1 MRSRPK
7 GKGFLTVSTDD
18 TASEQGPEELGLLTE
33 ILHNGRNDGI
43 DALIRIVNDR
53 ESCLPAHDSLCI
65 LEERTHP
72 KQIFMMFFVI
82 FSYDIRKQLL
92 TSL

>member
-1 MRSRPK
+1 M
-7 GKGFLTVSTDD
+7 STDD
-18 TASEQGPEELGLLTE
+18 TACEQGPEELGLLTE

-53 ESCLPAHDSLCI
+53 ESCLPAHDSFCI

-72 KQIFMMFFVI
+72 EQIFMKLFVI
-82 FSYDIRKQLL
+82 FSWDIRIKLL

>member
-1 MRSRPK
+1 M
-7 GKGFLTVSTDD
+7 STDD

-43 DALIRIVNDR
+43 DALISVVNDR
-53 ESCLPAHDSLCI
+53 ESCLSAPDSFCI

-72 KQIFMMFFVI
+72 EQILKSFDVYFL
-82 FSYDIRKQLL
+82 SLYIRKQH
-92 TSL
+92 S

>member
-1 MRSRPK
+1 M
-7 GKGFLTVSTDD
+7 STDD

-43 DALIRIVNDR
+43 DALISVVNDR
-53 ESCLPAHDSLCI
+53 ESCLSAPDSFCI

-72 KQIFMMFFVI
+72 EQIFMSFVVY
-82 FSYDIRKQLL
+82 FLSLYIRKQH
-92 TSL
+92 S

>member
-1 MRSRPK
+1 M
-7 GKGFLTVSTDD
+7 STDD

-43 DALIRIVNDR
+43 DALISVVNDR
-53 ESCLPAHDSLCI
+53 ESCLSAPDSFCI

-72 KQIFMMFFVI
+72 EQIFKSFVVYFF
-82 FSYDIRKQLL
+82 SLDIRKQH
-92 TSL
+92 S

>member
-1 MRSRPK
+1 M
-7 GKGFLTVSTDD
+7 STDD

-33 ILHNGRNDGI
+33 ILHNGRKDGI

-53 ESCLPAHDSLCI
+53 ESCLPAHHSFCI

-72 KQIFMMFFVI
+72 EQIFMKIFVI
-82 FSYDIRKQLL
+82 FSLDIRKKLF

>member
-1 MRSRPK
+1 M
-7 GKGFLTVSTDD
+7 STDD

-43 DALIRIVNDR
+43 DALISVVNDR
-53 ESCLPAHDSLCI
+53 ESCLSAPDSFCI

-72 KQIFMMFFVI
+72 EQIFKSFDVFF
-82 FSYDIRKQLL
+82 FSLDIRKQHN
-92 TSL
+92 